1 MSPGQKTI
9 LGLLLVA
16 GLVAGAYWF
25 GRWSAPRES
34 GSRTAA
40 SADAAPEFRIKDL
53 EGREVRMSD
62 LKGKVVLVNFWATW
76 CKPCTLEIPWLIELQ
91 KKYGE
96 KGFTVVGI
104 AMDEEGAKVV
114 APYAHQAKIN
124 YPIWIG
130 DEDVATKFGGILGI
144 PTSFL
149 VSKDGRI
156 VERYLGIL
164 LAYEDQVNEQIA
176 KQL

>member
-1 MSPGQKTI
+1 MSSGQKTI

-16 GLVAGAYWF
+16 GLVGGAYWY
-25 GRWSAPRES
+25 GRRSAPRAARS
-34 GSRTAA
+34 GTAA
-40 SADAAPEFRIKDL
+40 SANRAPEFKIKDL

-62 LKGKVVLVNFWATW
+62 LEGKVVLVNFWATW
-76 CKPCTLEIPWLIELQ
+76 CKPCTIEIPWLIELQ

-114 APYAHQAKIN
+114 APYAQQAKVN

-130 DEDVATKFGGILGI
+130 DEEVATKFGGILGI

-149 VSKDGRI
+149 ISKNGQI

-164 LAYEDQVNEQIA
+164 LAYEEQVNEQIA